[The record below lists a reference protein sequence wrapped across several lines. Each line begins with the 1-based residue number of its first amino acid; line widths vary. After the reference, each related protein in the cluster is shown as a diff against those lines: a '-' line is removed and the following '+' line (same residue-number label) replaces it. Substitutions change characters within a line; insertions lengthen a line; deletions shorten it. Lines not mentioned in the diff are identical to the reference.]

1 MGTSFSFTDTLKWN
15 DSIGQKSILPEFS
28 TKKADCKSEIK
39 NKKRYRSDLLFCTL
53 LGDSDVS
60 EQEHEIIT
68 TAIGCL
74 QEPIMA

>member
-1 MGTSFSFTDTLKWN
+1 MSSLPGAFDFPNFRRKKPITS
-15 DSIGQKSILPEFS
+15 QKYR
-28 TKKADCKSEIK
+28 TKE
-39 NKKRYRSDLLFCTL
+39 RYRSDLLFCTL
-53 LGDSDVS
+53 SRDSDVS